1 MSDGAANEDQDK
13 IETPQAEPLATT
25 RSRRAN
31 AGNLMGKL
39 IQDEEDEVYT
49 SIYGG
54 FEEEEDDED
63 FDDGGRLN
71 EEDDDDD
78 DDDIDGDESS
88 DSDDDSDSSSGQED
102 ERAEASPEGEDKNLS
117 RISVHKNKSSAIEH
131 KVDAALK
138 GPSDDALPKSYFSVT
153 RTCSVCLGDHL
164 EDDDIIECDSCGV
177 QVHESCYGV
186 LSDDDED
193 DNESNQADNTSN
205 HSNTSSKSTEP
216 WFCEPCI
223 RSVKNPYCELCPN
236 LGGIFKQT
244 DTGRWVHMVCAL
256 YTRGVTFENID
267 TLTGVSLF
275 ELNYALFGS
284 KVRSIFS
291 PSDFIYSSNC

>member
-1 MSDGAANEDQDK
+1 MSHG
-13 IETPQAEPLATT
+13 LASAYSTCT
-25 RSRRAN
+25 ALLTLFLSKQHRRHDARH
-31 AGNLMGKL
+31 
-39 IQDEEDEVYT
+39 EV
-49 SIYGG
+49 
-54 FEEEEDDED
+54 
-63 FDDGGRLN
+63 
-71 EEDDDDD
+71 
-78 DDDIDGDESS
+78 
-88 DSDDDSDSSSGQED
+88 
-102 ERAEASPEGEDKNLS
+102 
-117 RISVHKNKSSAIEH
+117 
-131 KVDAALK
+131 
-138 GPSDDALPKSYFSVT
+138 
-153 RTCSVCLGDHL
+153 
-164 EDDDIIECDSCGV
+164 CGV